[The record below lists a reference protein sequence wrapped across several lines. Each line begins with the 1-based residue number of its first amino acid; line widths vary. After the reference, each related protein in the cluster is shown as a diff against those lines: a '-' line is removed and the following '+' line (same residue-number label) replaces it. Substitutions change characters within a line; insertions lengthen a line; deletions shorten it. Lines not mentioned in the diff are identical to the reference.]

1 MKEKTFERWTRK
13 DFEALPDISEL
24 NDKPEIVDSLVILP
38 TRRMHDSGY
47 RIMHF
52 AAIVNNKPICRLAGC
67 SDVIKIGG
75 IAGYNGKS
83 TLNQVVPIG
92 WSIDCLATS
101 GLLRLFCDTRIR
113 LTPPFSTFEVYY
125 LDREEVA
132 K

>member
-1 MKEKTFERWTRK
+1 MKDKQVWTRWTRN

-24 NDKPEIVDSLVILP
+24 DEKPEIVDSLVILP
-38 TRRMHDSGY
+38 TRRLHDSGY
-47 RIMHF
+47 RIMNF
-52 AAIVNNKPICRLAGC
+52 AVIVNNKPVCRLAGC
-67 SDVIKIGG
+67 SDVIKLGG
-75 IAGYNGKS
+75 TCGWNGKTPS
-83 TLNQVVPIG
+83 EARPIV

-125 LDREEVA
+125 LDREEV